1 METNPQRDSGQHRFL
16 AFHTAVGD
24 RGQGGDGLIM
34 AFELV
39 LTTTIFAGLGF
50 WLDRT
55 IGTIPLFTVVFGVF
69 TLVYEVW
76 KIVGTYDAEMAAHA
90 EQRRPLRQGPIR

>member
-1 METNPQRDSGQHRFL
+1 MNLNPFRDLGAQ
-16 AFHTAVGD
+16 
-24 RGQGGDGLIM
+24 QGDGLVM

-39 LTTTIFAGLGF
+39 LTTTIMGALGF

-55 IGTIPLFTVVFGVF
+55 VGTIPLFTVFFAAF
-69 TLVYEVW
+69 TLAYEVW

-90 EQRRPLRQGPIR
+90 EARRPLRQGPVR